1 MFSKENKNFFS
12 VKTETGNKL
21 LFRVISMTDKE
32 VELARGNYHG
42 KTYVIPQNVTFDG
55 VTYTV
60 VGVGEKAFYECDFL
74 QTIELPKTIR
84 YIGKEAFED
93 CRFKE
98 FIIPDSLKMIEE
110 DAFNNTFLKQKE
122 ASVSRLCKRR
132 FMHPLVQGEFRLYK
146 ISSVPPRMAEHHG
159 TLQREYRLYN
169 NNSETPRQYFFRNDV
184 SGEIKSVAY
193 SRLDLNYDVL
203 LQRLFLEYITSTID
217 SVAYRSYFTPVLRKV
232 ERTNDPE
239 NRYSG
244 VSEIDKSCIK
254 DLSIA
259 TTIGDLDINFYN
271 FEDDIISLI
280 VGGISPSY
288 SFIIRNKTNNTL
300 KIVWDDAVF
309 ADIDGGVSKVMH
321 NGVKYAEKENSQPS
335 TSIIK
340 GGTLSDRIIPTQF
353 VRYQNDDWI
362 VADNYTEDVNGI
374 VRIML
379 PIQIKDVINEYLFE
393 FSLEK
398 KVEEYVIKV
407 HPKPYYK

>member
-1 MFSKENKNFFS
+1 
-12 VKTETGNKL
+12 
-21 LFRVISMTDKE
+21 
-32 VELARGNYHG
+32 
-42 KTYVIPQNVTFDG
+42 
-55 VTYTV
+55 
-60 VGVGEKAFYECDFL
+60 
-74 QTIELPKTIR
+74 
-84 YIGKEAFED
+84 
-93 CRFKE
+93 
-98 FIIPDSLKMIEE
+98 
-110 DAFNNTFLKQKE
+110 
-122 ASVSRLCKRR
+122 
-132 FMHPLVQGEFRLYK
+132 MHPLVQGEYKLYK
-146 ISSVPPRMAEHHG
+146 ISSELQRMAENLG
-159 TLQREYRLYN
+159 TFQREYSLYDN
-169 NNSETPRQYFFRNDV
+169 NPKTPRQYFFRNDV
-184 SGEIKSVAY
+184 TGEIKSVAFSDY
-193 SRLDLNYDVL
+193 NGLMRT
-203 LQRLFLEYITSTID
+203 LFLEYMTSTID

-244 VSEIDKSCIK
+244 VSEVDKSCIK
-254 DLSIA
+254 DLNFA
-259 TTIGDLDINFYN
+259 TPVGDLDIGFYK
-271 FEDDIISLI
+271 FEDDIISLV

-288 SFIIRNKTNNTL
+288 SFIISNKTNNTL

-309 ADIDGGVSKVMH
+309 ADIDGGVSRVMH

-340 GGTLSDRIIPTQF
+340 GGTLSDGIIPTQF

-379 PIQIKDVINEYLFE
+379 PIQIKDVINEYVFE